1 MGKALKA
8 GLIKALS
15 IPSTM
20 PVLIKPA
27 IESYLNTNL
36 YTNRP
41 IVGQSQ
47 QSVDPEFQYSPKNT
61 TQLALAIGEAS
72 GLSPLK
78 IDIVLKGLLGSTSMV
93 LNMFTENMIADLRG
107 ETLPK
112 KSFKETLM
120 MFPDIKSFVTQQLE
134 KQAVDAKGQKEFREY
149 FDKYSK
155 QISVSKQLR
164 NSSNAINKLR
174 SYENKIRTDS
184 DISPENKRKELDRI
198 ETEKRNLLNYPVER
212 EDGSITN
219 YIQSLREKA
228 GFND

>member
-1 MGKALKA
+1 
-8 GLIKALS
+8 
-15 IPSTM
+15 
-20 PVLIKPA
+20 
-27 IESYLNTNL
+27 
-36 YTNRP
+36 
-41 IVGQSQ
+41 VGQSQ

-78 IDIVLKGLLGSTSMV
+78 IDTVLKGLLGSTSMV

-120 MFPDIKSFVTQQLE
+120 MFPDIKSFVTQKFGTRELNDLYELKDEVDKHYNTYKQLE

>member
-1 MGKALKA
+1 
-8 GLIKALS
+8 
-15 IPSTM
+15 
-20 PVLIKPA
+20 
-27 IESYLNTNL
+27 
-36 YTNRP
+36 
-41 IVGQSQ
+41 
-47 QSVDPEFQYSPKNT
+47 
-61 TQLALAIGEAS
+61 
-72 GLSPLK
+72 
-78 IDIVLKGLLGSTSMV
+78 MV

-120 MFPDIKSFVTQQLE
+120 MFPDIKSFVTQKFGTRELNDLYELKDEVDTHYNTYKQLE
-134 KQAVDAKGQKEFREY
+134 KNAVDAKGQKEFREY

-164 NSSNAINKLR
+164 NSSNAITKLR
-174 SYENKIRTDS
+174 NYENKIRTDS

-219 YIQSLREKA
+219 YIQSLRERA